1 MPADTEVSG
10 RLRDLYVSMF
20 KAYFKLPD
28 EIGRL
33 KPRLVFDLIDGLAE
47 DEKPTAAG
55 IPPHLRAFYGL

>member
-1 MPADTEVSG
+1 MPANTEVSG

-33 KPRLVFDLIDGLAE
+33 KPRFVFDLIDSLAE
-47 DEKPTAAG
+47 DEKPAAAG